1 VSLRIVL
8 TGSKDSANV
17 GAAARA
23 MKNFGLGELYLAAPR
38 CRIDE
43 RARALAAHA
52 GDVLDRAVITAST
65 AEALTGCTY
74 AVGTTARGRASD
86 GNIVLDPREGLARL
100 PPTGGALVFGPE
112 DAGLSNQ
119 DLDLCQAF
127 ITIPTG
133 EYASVNLAQSVNIL
147 CYEWLRLH
155 PEGSGP
161 APSAGG
167 TPPAPREQLEAMYAH
182 MIDVM
187 LHVGYTDPNR
197 QGGVEHL
204 FRRLLDRAEPTSHEV
219 AALRGLFAQTRW
231 AADQPP
237 ERVPGNRS

>member
-1 VSLRIVL
+1 
-8 TGSKDSANV
+8 
-17 GAAARA
+17 
-23 MKNFGLGELYLAAPR
+23 MKNFGLEELYLAAPR

-52 GDVLDRAVITAST
+52 GDVLDRAVITATT
-65 AEALTGCTY
+65 AEALTGCTF
-74 AVGTTARGRASD
+74 AVGTTARGRASE
-86 GNIVLDPREGLARL
+86 GNIVLDPPVGLARL
-100 PPTGGALVFGPE
+100 PRTGGALVFGPE

-155 PEGSGP
+155 PEGATHAP
-161 APSAGG
+161 AVDEAPA
-167 TPPAPREQLEAMYAH
+167 APREQVEAMYAH

-187 LHVGYTDPNR
+187 LHIGYTDPNR

-204 FRRLLDRAEPTSHEV
+204 FRRMLDRAAPTPHEV
-219 AALRGLFAQTRW
+219 AALRGLFAQARW
-231 AADQPP
+231 AADQQP
-237 ERVPGNRS
+237 ERVPGNRP